1 MIYFYKRPEKEMIGE
16 KKINKKKI
24 EMLIEISK
32 RKRVKP
38 VDFIAQLIEKEY
50 NSK

>member
-1 MIYFYKRPEKEMIGE
+1 MKNIQISKLTY
-16 KKINKKKI
+16 
-24 EMLIEISK
+24 EMLIEVSK

-38 VDFIAQLIEKEY
+38 VDFIAKLIEKEY

>member
-1 MIYFYKRPEKEMIGE
+1 MKNIQVSNLTY
-16 KKINKKKI
+16 
-24 EMLIEISK
+24 EMLLEISK

-38 VDFIAQLIEKEY
+38 FDFITQLIEKEY

>member
-1 MIYFYKRPEKEMIGE
+1 MKNIQISKLTY
-16 KKINKKKI
+16 
-24 EMLIEISK
+24 EMLIEVSK